1 VSIRTAV
8 LGFGTGGAVF
18 HAPFLAADDEFR
30 LDVVVTGDAGRA
42 GTAARRYPQARV
54 VPTADDVLAA
64 AGDLDLVVI
73 TTPPS
78 THAELAHR
86 SLDAGL
92 AVVVDKPL
100 AVTAA
105 EGEAL
110 VEHAERVGRPLTVFQ
125 NRRWDG
131 DYLTLRNLVGEG
143 ALGQVR
149 RFESRFEWWK
159 PEESKVWKAT
169 STPAQG
175 GGMLYDLGAHL
186 IDQAVQLFGPV
197 EDVYAE
203 LTRYRPDGGADDDA
217 FVSLLHRSGTR
228 SQLWMNGMAAQVG
241 PRFSVLG
248 SKAGFTTWGLDPQE
262 AALKGGAR
270 PGDPGFGV
278 DPDKSWGC
286 LGIDGDMRRVPIGPG
301 NYAGFYRA
309 LADALRRGGPLPV
322 DPRDAIDVLSIIER
336 IHREFAVRAPF
347 VAR

>member
-8 LGFGTGGAVF
+8 IGFGTGGAVF

-30 LDVVVTGDAGRA
+30 LDLVVTADAGRA
-42 GTAARRYPQARV
+42 GAAARSYPGARV
-54 VPTADDVLAA
+54 VASVDDVLAA
-64 AGDLDLVVI
+64 AGDLDLAVI
-73 TTPPS
+73 TTPPA
-78 THAELAHR
+78 THADLAHR
-86 SLDAGL
+86 CLDAGL

-110 VEHAERVGRPLTVFQ
+110 VEHAERAGRPLTVFQ

-131 DYLTLRNLVGEG
+131 DFLTLRALISEG

-159 PEESKVWKAT
+159 PEESKAWKAG

-175 GGMLYDLGAHL
+175 GGMLYDLGTHL

-197 EDVYAE
+197 DEVHAE
-203 LTRYRPDGGADDDA
+203 LTRYRPAGGADDDA
-217 FVSLLHRSGTR
+217 FVSLLHRSGVR
-228 SQLWMNGMAAQVG
+228 SHLWMNGLAAQVG

-248 SKAGFTTWGLDPQE
+248 STAAFTKWGLDPQE

-278 DPDKSWGC
+278 DPERSWGC
-286 LGIDGDMRRVPIGPG
+286 LGVDGDVRRVPIGPG
-301 NYAGFYRA
+301 EYAAFYRA
-309 LADALRRGGPLPV
+309 LAGALTRGGPLPV
-322 DPRDAIDVLSIIER
+322 DPRDAVDVLSLIER
-336 IHREFAVRAPF
+336 IHREFPVRTPF
-347 VAR
+347 AAS